1 MSVTWPT
8 KRKTYYDRECSE
20 EEAAALLYVVV
31 FVPVVQEDG
40 EVARRSAQE
49 ALAQIVESPAA
60 VNAIRTEIND
70 ALWAALHV
78 IPKVLHRQ

>member
-1 MSVTWPT
+1 MSATRPT
-8 KRKTYYDRECSE
+8 KRKTYYDRERSE

-31 FVPVVQEDG
+31 FVPVVEEDG

-49 ALAQIVESPAA
+49 ALAQIVENPAA
-60 VNAIRTEIND
+60 VNAIHTEIND
-70 ALWAALHV
+70 ALWAVLHV